1 MDGEKWTKAPYDF
14 ILLKETLMKWQ
25 LGIYDGDGWNAIFWC
40 NHDQPRVVSRF
51 GKDDTEENRL
61 RSAKMLAIS
70 LHGLQGTPY
79 IFQGEEFGM
88 TNPGFER
95 IDQYRDVE
103 SLNAYDMLKDKG
115 LKYQEVIEILKA
127 KSRDNSRTPMQ
138 WDDSR
143 NAGFTD
149 GEPWIE
155 VAENYSDI
163 NAKKA
168 VEDNNSVFYTYK
180 KLIDFRHNMEILTT
194 GDIRPLL
201 MKDKDLFA
209 YERNLSGESLLV
221 ISNYSD
227 RTLPYPE
234 DVDTTGEILISN
246 YDNQVSEL
254 RPFETMMIYKK

>member
-1 MDGEKWTKAPYDF
+1 
-14 ILLKETLMKWQ
+14 
-25 LGIYDGDGWNAIFWC
+25 
-40 NHDQPRVVSRF
+40 

-61 RSAKMLAIS
+61 RSAKRLAIP

-95 IDQYRDVE
+95 IAQYRDVE

-115 LKYQEVIEILKA
+115 LTYQEVNEIRKA
-127 KSRDNSRTPMQ
+127 KSCDNSRTAMQ
-138 WDDSR
+138 CDDSR
-143 NAGFTD
+143 NARLTD
-149 GEPWIE
+149 VEPWIE